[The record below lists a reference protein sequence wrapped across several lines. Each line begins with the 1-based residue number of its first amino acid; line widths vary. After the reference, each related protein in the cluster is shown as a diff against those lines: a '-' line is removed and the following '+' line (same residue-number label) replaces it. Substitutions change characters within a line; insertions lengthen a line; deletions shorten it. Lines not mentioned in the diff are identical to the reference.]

1 MLASQPAG
9 HFNMNIKS
17 QNSGFSILEVLVSLV
32 VLSIGLIGVAAVQ
45 VNTMKFGQVSQQR
58 SNASQQVM
66 AISERMRS
74 NLAGVRE
81 GRYALL
87 GTFAAIPSMVPAASV
102 CTGGT
107 GCDTA
112 QISRTDLNNWSA
124 ELARVLP
131 SGRGVINA
139 TNAPLGWQI
148 TVMWE
153 EKDLAAGLRS
163 VCPPAVAAPAEVQC
177 MTANFLP

>member
-1 MLASQPAG
+1 VERYEMKAKMSMKNNQ
-9 HFNMNIKS
+9 
-17 QNSGFSILEVLVSLV
+17 GFSLLEVLVALV
-32 VLSIGLIGVAAVQ
+32 ILSIGLIGVAAVQ

-74 NLAGVRE
+74 NLAGVRA
-81 GRYALL
+81 GNYTFV
-87 GTFAAIPSMVPAASV
+87 GTFAALPSMVPSV
-102 CTGGT
+102 INCTGG
-107 GCDTA
+107 CTA
-112 QISRTDLNNWSA
+112 MQISRMDLNLWLG
-124 ELARVLP
+124 ELARALP
-131 SGRGVINA
+131 SGRAIINS
-139 TNAPLGWQI
+139 TNAPQSWQI

-163 VCPPAVAAPAEVQC
+163 QCPAVAAAPAEVQC